1 MAFTLSRC
9 LLLAASMRNCQR
21 SDALLWI
28 SRGDLTND
36 DIGLS
41 GLAFDEIHLVEVSKD
56 NAGLGIFFCHSG
68 SFRLISDQGCNF
80 IVGVS
85 C

>member
-9 LLLAASMRNCQR
+9 LLLAASVPHCQR
-21 SDALLWI
+21 SDALLWL
-28 SRGDLTND
+28 STGALTND
-36 DIGLS
+36 NIGLF
-41 GLAFDEIHLVEVSKD
+41 GLAFDEINLVQVSND
-56 NAGLGIFFCHSG
+56 NAGFGICFRYSC
-68 SFRLISDQGCNF
+68 SFRLIHDQGCNF